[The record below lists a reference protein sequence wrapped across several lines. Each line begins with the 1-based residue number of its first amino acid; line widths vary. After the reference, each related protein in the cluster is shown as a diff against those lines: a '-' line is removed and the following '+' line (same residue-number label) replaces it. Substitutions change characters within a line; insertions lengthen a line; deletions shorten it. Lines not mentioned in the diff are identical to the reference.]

1 MFKLKYR
8 NSVGVVEVNF
18 DSYMEL
24 VFFVASNKIKDEDF
38 VSITLGDEKE
48 IEGID
53 NLYNVVADSI
63 HEAMEAKRAE
73 SEEDDEEDDY
83 VEDGD
88 ADADDEVNAAI
99 RELDQI
105 FGI

>member
-38 VSITLGDEKE
+38 VSITLGDENE

-73 SEEDDEEDDY
+73 SEEDEDEEDDY
-83 VEDGD
+83 VEDG
-88 ADADDEVNAAI
+88 DADDEVNAAI

>member
-38 VSITLGDEKE
+38 VSITLGDEEE

-53 NLYNVVADSI
+53 NLYSVVADRVQ
-63 HEAMEAKRAE
+63 EAMAARDTEA
-73 SEEDDEEDDY
+73 EEDDEDDY
-83 VEDGD
+83 VEDG
-88 ADADDEVNAAI
+88 DADDEVNAAI

>member
-38 VSITLGDEKE
+38 VSITLGDEEE

-53 NLYNVVADSI
+53 YLYNVVADRVK
-63 HEAMEAKRAE
+63 EAMEAERAE
-73 SEEDDEEDDY
+73 DEEDEEDDY
-83 VEDGD
+83 VEDSD
-88 ADADDEVNAAI
+88 VDDEVDAAI

>member
-38 VSITLGDEKE
+38 VSITLGDEEE

-53 NLYNVVADSI
+53 NLYNVVADKVQ
-63 HEAMEAKRAE
+63 EAIEARDVE
-73 SEEDDEEDDY
+73 DEEDEEDDY

-88 ADADDEVNAAI
+88 ADDEVNAAI
-99 RELDQI
+99 RELNQI